1 MTSREYS
8 QMNSRFVHFWKNEG
22 ASIRL
27 TLAGVECASA
37 PGYRSRAAPTSHVRP
52 LLTLQ

>member
-1 MTSREYS
+1 
-8 QMNSRFVHFWKNEG
+8 MNSRFVHFWKNEG

-27 TLAGVECASA
+27 TLAGVECAIGGRVTGLVPPRLS
-37 PGYRSRAAPTSHVRP
+37 TWRP